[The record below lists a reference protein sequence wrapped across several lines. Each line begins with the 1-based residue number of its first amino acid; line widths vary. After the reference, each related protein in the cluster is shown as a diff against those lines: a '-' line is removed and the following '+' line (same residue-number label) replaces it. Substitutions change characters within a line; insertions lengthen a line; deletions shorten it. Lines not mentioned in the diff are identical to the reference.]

1 MKALERLYRDEA
13 LWEKLISVMQHH
25 LSLVQDRR
33 EQVALEVA
41 IGEVCWKEMSRVD
54 RAEAIF
60 NHALQL
66 DPDSREAVS
75 ALGRLYERSGNWNLA
90 LDMLRREAQHRRRR
104 EGRGGD
110 PRPRWAPSTRTCCST
125 SAGAKEAYAPRP
137 PARPGLPRRHPRG

>member
-1 MKALERLYRDEA
+1 
-13 LWEKLISVMQHH
+13 MQHH

-41 IGEVCWKEMSRVD
+41 IGEVWWKEMSRVD

-90 LDMLRREAQHRRRR
+90 LDMLRREARIAGGAR
-104 EGRGGD
+104 GRGRD
-110 PRPRWAPSTRTCCST
+110 PRPHRRDPRGHAAWTP
-125 SAGAKEAYAPRP
+125 AGAKEAYARALQLDPGCL
-137 PARPGLPRRHPRG
+137 PASAR